1 MSEIL
6 NKKPTMQ
13 YRRFGKTE
21 KYLSS
26 ITLGGMRFKKGWDE
40 PRHQIPIETLN
51 DCREAVQLAFDA
63 GINHIETA
71 RGYTKSET
79 VYGKVLNEEL
89 KIPRNS
95 YHLMTKGN
103 PSTASEM
110 REMVEKQLA
119 DLQTDYFDFYGW
131 HGINNDEILN
141 KAYKSGGPIEELLKL
156 KEEGIIKHVGF
167 STHGPLQTIIRTI
180 ETGMFDFV
188 NLHYYYFDQRN
199 QAAVSMA
206 QIRDMGVFII
216 SPNDKGGQL
225 FNAPQKVKDATRP
238 LTPIQWNARF
248 CLQNP
253 AVHTLSF
260 GITEAAHFAEMKGIF
275 PFNVPWSQTEQ
286 KIKMNLDS
294 FALDDP
300 YACYDGFDLQNDP
313 SGINI
318 PAVLRLRKLWKCYDM
333 NVYGKYRYKIFQQKD
348 HWFPGRYASKEN
360 ISKIDLSK
368 VSKNIPL
375 KEMLAETHKELYT
388 PEFSLIKE

>member
-1 MSEIL
+1 
-6 NKKPTMQ
+6 MQ

-40 PRHQIPIETLN
+40 PRHEIPKETFN

-110 REMVEKQLA
+110 RKMVEKQLL

-141 KAYKSGGPIEELLKL
+141 EACKSGGPVEELLKL

-167 STHGPLQTIIRTI
+167 STHGRLQTIIRAI

-199 QAAVSMA
+199 HAAVSMA

-225 FNAPQKVKDATRP
+225 FNAPQKVKDAVKP
-238 LTPIQWNARF
+238 FTPIQWNARF

-260 GITEAAHFAEMKGIF
+260 GMTEAAHFNEMKGIF

-286 KIKMNLDS
+286 KTKLKLDS
-294 FALDDP
+294 FVLDDP

-348 HWFPGRYASKEN
+348 HWFPGRYASDEN

-368 VSKNIPL
+368 VPKNIPL
-375 KEMLAETHKELYT
+375 NEMLAETHKELYT